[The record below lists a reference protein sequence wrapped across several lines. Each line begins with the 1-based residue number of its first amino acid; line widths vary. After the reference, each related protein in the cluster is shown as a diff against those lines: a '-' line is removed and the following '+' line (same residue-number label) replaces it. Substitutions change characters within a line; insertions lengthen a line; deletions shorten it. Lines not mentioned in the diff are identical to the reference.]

1 MQQSSGATKRW
12 RIEGQQKARK
22 KEEAN
27 KGEVDVDDE
36 KNLGKGKWNV

>member
-12 RIEGQQKARK
+12 RIEGRQIKRRSI
-22 KEEAN
+22 N
-27 KGEVDVDDE
+27 KGELDVDDE